1 MLNRTFL
8 YVFFAVAAAEILIHV
23 LGMKEFSLSIK
34 PLIVPSLA
42 ALYFQN
48 VNSKNAL
55 FAIALFFCW
64 AGDVFLLFDHLNELF
79 FMGGLASFLV
89 AHILLFFLYG
99 KLRITKGERAGL
111 NGPQRARLSFPVIL
125 GGTGLISVLYP
136 TLGGLKIPV
145 IIYAVALMLMV
156 LQSIY
161 RYGFTSSQSFWNVCI
176 GALLFMLSDSLLAIN
191 KFYQPIA
198 YAGILVIATYMAA
211 LYFIVRGVIAHETQI
226 S

>member
-8 YVFFAVAAAEILIHV
+8 FVFFLVAAAEILIQV
-23 LGMKEFSLSIK
+23 VGLQEFNLFIK

-55 FAIALFFCW
+55 FVIALLFCW
-64 AGDVFLLFDHLNELF
+64 AGDLFLLFDHVNELF
-79 FMGGLASFLV
+79 FMGGLGSFLV

-99 KLRITKGERAGL
+99 KLKNPKGQGL
-111 NGPQRARLSFPVIL
+111 NGPQRARVSFPVIL
-125 GGTGLISVLYP
+125 AGTGLISVLYP
-136 TLGGLKIPV
+136 TLDALKIPV

-161 RYGFTSSQSFWNVCI
+161 RYGFTSSQSFWNVCV
-176 GALLFMLSDSLLAIN
+176 GALMFMLSDSLLAIN
-191 KFYQPIA
+191 KFYQLLA
-198 YAGILVIATYMAA
+198 YGGVLVIITYMAA
-211 LYFIVRGVIAHETQI
+211 LYFIVQGVIAHRTQLN
-226 S
+226 